1 MSHSR
6 PLRTSTAS
14 AALTAVPLLFFA
26 ALGGIPSAAQAQD
39 AELIRVGGRIV
50 DITDSTVIVE
60 TDDNRQLTFETVP
73 STRVSLRGRSV
84 RLDQLQAG
92 DVIEIVSSPAEPG
105 IALRVVARPPV
116 PAEQP
121 GVVVR
126 ERREPPPEVF
136 AALGV
141 SVSPSPTGVY
151 VANVQPGSP
160 AAKVGLDAGS
170 FILSIGDAEVGS
182 PDDLFRMLE
191 QLRPEETVKIVA
203 WMDGKTRDMA
213 VVLGS
218 SDVLRDAL
226 STAPEDPR
234 SPPKLQ
240 VPSVLTGATLV
251 EADAGVTATDVAPQS
266 PAAEL
271 GLRRGDVIRS
281 VGGELVSTTTEL
293 FDLIASLEPG
303 TKVQIEIQRGPMQ
316 GDLVLVMPAETV
328 TVRRPAAVELPADMP
343 AYAQTLLRQQQANE
357 ELLDS
362 LLREVQALR
371 AEVNALRR

>member
-1 MSHSR
+1 MFRSR
-6 PLRTSTAS
+6 VFRTSVAS
-14 AALTAVPLLFFA
+14 AAPLMAIALLFA
-26 ALGGIPSAAQAQD
+26 VGGTPSATQAQD
-39 AELIRVGGRIV
+39 AELIRIGGRIV
-50 DITDSTVIVE
+50 DITDSTVTLE
-60 TDDNRQLTFETVP
+60 TEDNRQLTYETVL

-84 RLDQLQAG
+84 RLDQLEAG
-92 DVIEIVSSPAEPG
+92 DVVEIVASPAEPG
-105 IALRVVARPPV
+105 VALRVVARPPV
-116 PAEQP
+116 PAAQP
-121 GVVVR
+121 GDVVE
-126 ERREPPPEVF
+126 ERPEPPPEVY

-151 VANVQPGSP
+151 VSDVQPGSP
-160 AAKVGLDAGS
+160 ADKVGLDAGS
-170 FILSIGDAEVGS
+170 FILSIGDAELGS
-182 PDDLFRMLE
+182 PDDLFRLLE
-191 QLRPEETVKIVA
+191 QLKPEETVKIVA
-203 WMDGKTRDMA
+203 WMNGETRDMA

-218 SDVLRDAL
+218 SAAVRDAL

-234 SPPKLQ
+234 SPPKFQ
-240 VPSVLTGATLV
+240 MPSVLTGATLV

-293 FDLIASLEPG
+293 FDLIASLDPG
-303 TKVQIEIQRGPMQ
+303 AKVQIEVQRGRLQ
-316 GDLVLVMPAETV
+316 AELVLVMPSETV
-328 TVRRPAAVELPADMP
+328 TVQRPAVAELPADMP
-343 AYAQTLLRQQQANE
+343 AYAHTLLRQQQENE